1 MKQIWSPWRLE
12 YFEESQK
19 SNNKSKKPKCF
30 LCVKNSKTSNNFVLF
45 RGKYSYIM
53 LNRYPYNSGH
63 LMVVPLRHIG
73 AIEKLTAQETSEMFS
88 LVQKSVVVL
97 KKVFKPDG
105 FNIGANIGK
114 VAGAG
119 VPGHIHLHV
128 VPRWSGDTNFMPV
141 VGDTKIINDSL
152 NRVYN
157 KLKKQLDSMGK

>member
-1 MKQIWSPWRLE
+1 
-12 YFEESQK
+12 
-19 SNNKSKKPKCF
+19 
-30 LCVKNSKTSNNFVLF
+30 
-45 RGKYSYIM
+45 
-53 LNRYPYNSGH
+53 
-63 LMVVPLRHIG
+63 MVVPLRHIG

-152 NRVYN
+152 NRIYN

>member
-1 MKQIWSPWRLE
+1 
-12 YFEESQK
+12 
-19 SNNKSKKPKCF
+19 
-30 LCVKNSKTSNNFVLF
+30 
-45 RGKYSYIM
+45 
-53 LNRYPYNSGH
+53 
-63 LMVVPLRHIG
+63 MVVPLRHIG